1 MMKSVLN
8 PDEIEL
14 SDISLIERFEEL
26 FERTVKVI
34 DDTDQNIVLVN
45 EFDLILFRKNNHY
58 NVITSYLSYYK
69 HRHVSFKN
77 KTYCFTHSYW
87 IPH

>member
-14 SDISLIERFEEL
+14 SDISIIERFEEL

-34 DDTDQNIVLVN
+34 DDTD
-45 EFDLILFRKNNHY
+45 
-58 NVITSYLSYYK
+58 
-69 HRHVSFKN
+69 
-77 KTYCFTHSYW
+77 
-87 IPH
+87 